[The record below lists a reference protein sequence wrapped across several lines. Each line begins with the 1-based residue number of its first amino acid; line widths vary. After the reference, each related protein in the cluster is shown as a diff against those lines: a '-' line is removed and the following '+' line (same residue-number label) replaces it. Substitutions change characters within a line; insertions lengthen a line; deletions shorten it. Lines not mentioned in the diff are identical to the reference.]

1 MPSETTHTSSKSHPN
16 LDGAPPVEMMHKRID
31 EEIGEMVSALTNRLN
46 SILHAQKVEGGSSS
60 SHHHRHHQEEDQEH
74 GGARIITL
82 AGNNVGATMRREMD
96 EKTAD
101 LPVELPMGEQEAL
114 STYVNSNFQAVNNS
128 IMMGGSYSTND
139 PGVHLTISDY
149 MEDWTPSESKH
160 KAGSKHDGKKEK
172 KKQKASQSDQQTEKS
187 E

>member
-1 MPSETTHTSSKSHPN
+1 MPSETTHTSSRSDPN
-16 LDGAPPVEMMHKRID
+16 LDGAPPVEMTHKRID
-31 EEIGEMVSALTNRLN
+31 EEIGEMVSALTNRLS

-60 SHHHRHHQEEDQEH
+60 SHHHQHHQEEDQEH

-101 LPVELPMGEQEAL
+101 LPEELPMGEQEAL

-139 PGVHLTISDY
+139 PGVHLDITDY
-149 MEDWTPSESKH
+149 MEDWTPSKSKH
-160 KAGSKHDGKKEK
+160 KVGSKHDGKKEK